1 MFIVWD
7 RMFGTFREEN
17 LPEPI
22 RYGLTKQP
30 EDMGPVNILFHE
42 WKALLQDAKQAPDF
56 KTKLKYFLNPPGW
69 SHDGHTQTARV
80 MQREYEKQHN
90 SAA

>member
-1 MFIVWD
+1 MMFIVWD
-7 RMFGTFREEN
+7 RMLGTFREEN
-17 LPEPI
+17 LAEPI

-30 EDMGPVNILFHE
+30 DDLSPVNILFHE

-56 KTKLKYFLNPPGW
+56 KTKLQYFLNPPGW

-80 MQREYEKQHN
+80 MQREYEKSLH
-90 SAA
+90 